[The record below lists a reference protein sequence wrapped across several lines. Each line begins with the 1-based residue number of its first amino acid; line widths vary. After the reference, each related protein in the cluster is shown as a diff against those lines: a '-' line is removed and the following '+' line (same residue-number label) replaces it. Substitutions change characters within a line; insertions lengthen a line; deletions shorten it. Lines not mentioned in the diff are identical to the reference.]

1 MINKKFEKKSKI
13 YMNDQNELDKL
24 DWKILIELSKDARL
38 SFRSL
43 SETLN
48 KSPVTIKRHIE
59 SLEDKG
65 IIKDYGV
72 TIDYEKLGLDIIA
85 VIELTIS
92 KGKMLEV
99 ETDIAKNPNVFG
111 VYDITGEYD
120 ALIFARFKA
129 REDLSKL
136 VKDVNSYDY
145 VIRTNTHLIL
155 NIIKQETSSL
165 TILEDKLKEF
175 ND

>member
-1 MINKKFEKKSKI
+1 MKKCLKI
-13 YMNDQNELDKL
+13 YMNDQIKL
-24 DWKILIELSKDARL
+24 EDWDWQILKELSEDGRL

-43 SETLN
+43 SKTLD

-59 SLEDKG
+59 YLETKG
-65 IIKDYGV
+65 IIKHYGI

-85 VIELTIS
+85 LIELTIS

-99 ETDIAKNPNVFG
+99 EEDIAKNPNVFG

-120 ALIFARFKA
+120 ALIFARFRA

-136 VKDVNSYDY
+136 VKDINSYEY

-155 NIIKQETSSL
+155 NIIKEESTFSDL
-165 TILEDKLKEF
+165 FKGKLNNSEKT
-175 ND
+175 

>member
-1 MINKKFEKKSKI
+1 
-13 YMNDQNELDKL
+13 MNDQKELDDLSDL
-24 DWKILIELSKDARL
+24 DWDILKELSKDGRL

-43 SETLN
+43 SETFD

-59 SLEDKG
+59 FLEDEG
-65 IIKDYGV
+65 IIKGYGI
-72 TIDYEKLGLDIIA
+72 TIDYEKLGYEIIA

-99 ETDIAKNPNVFG
+99 EEDIAKNPNVFG

-120 ALIFARFKA
+120 ALITARF
-129 REDLSKL
+129 RTRNELSQL
-136 VKDVNSYDY
+136 VKEVNSYEY

-155 NIIKQETSSL
+155 NIVKEGSSFCEL
-165 TILEDKLKEF
+165 MKE
-175 ND
+175 NLD

>member
-1 MINKKFEKKSKI
+1 M
-13 YMNDQNELDKL
+13 KL
-24 DWKILIELSKDARL
+24 EDWDWQILKELSEDGRL

-43 SETLN
+43 SKTLD

-59 SLEDKG
+59 YLETKG
-65 IIKDYGV
+65 IIKHYGI

-85 VIELTIS
+85 LIELTIS

-99 ETDIAKNPNVFG
+99 EEDIAKNPNVFG

-120 ALIFARFKA
+120 ALIFARFRA

-136 VKDVNSYDY
+136 VKDINSYEY

-155 NIIKQETSSL
+155 NIIKEESTFSDL
-165 TILEDKLKEF
+165 FKGKLNNSEKT
-175 ND
+175 